1 MIRDRLQALLRSL
14 STIWFP
20 FASIVVVGSVTAG
33 CAAYV
38 PPPMVEAVE
47 PPPPPPPPPPPAQSG
62 ESSGSQNGGYVYS
75 GTVAVVTTH
84 TRATRRLVTRR
95 QVRPAPTSAAPQAS
109 RGPTAAIDDDRPV
122 FCRAALGKRMSVGEC
137 STYEAFA
144 NGLPN
149 GSLGFNVPQIM
160 TLGQKVDLPFSIAL
174 TQARANELAG
184 RAGATIEQSPLKVS
198 RYMVATMN
206 GGAAFEITPAGPRLL
221 ELASDSE
228 VAWTWTV
235 VPKLLGTQTL
245 SVSVAAM
252 MEDEDGKPTV
262 LVRSQSTGPKVI
274 KIVAVPLTWQEKIV
288 KFLDSSGLVLGSLTA
303 WFGLLAGAIG
313 GAAGV
318 WIALRKFGTSSTS

>member
-1 MIRDRLQALLRSL
+1 MIRDRLQALLISL
-14 STIWFP
+14 STMWMV
-20 FASIVVVGSVTAG
+20 FASFVVVGVVTAS
-33 CAAYV
+33 CSVYV
-38 PPPMVEAVE
+38 PAPVVVEVE
-47 PPPPPPPPPPPAQSG
+47 PPPPPPPPPPQNG
-62 ESSGSQNGGYVYS
+62 QSSGSQNGGYAYS
-75 GTVAVVTTH
+75 GTGAVAITQTA
-84 TRATRRLVTRR
+84 TTRRAVTRR
-95 QVRPAPTSAAPQAS
+95 QVRPAPPSLSPLTSA
-109 RGPTAAIDDDRPV
+109 GPTAAIDDDRPI

-149 GSLGFNVPQIM
+149 GNLGFNVPQIM

-174 TQARANELAG
+174 TQARADELAG

-228 VAWTWTV
+228 VSWTWTV

-274 KIVAVPLTWQEKIV
+274 KIVAVPLTWDEKIV
-288 KFLDSSGLVLGSLTA
+288 KLLNSSGLVFDSLA
-303 WFGLLAGAIG
+303 KWLGLLGGVI
-313 GAAGV
+313 GAAGAV
-318 WIALRKFGTSSTS
+318 WVAVRKFGKSSAA